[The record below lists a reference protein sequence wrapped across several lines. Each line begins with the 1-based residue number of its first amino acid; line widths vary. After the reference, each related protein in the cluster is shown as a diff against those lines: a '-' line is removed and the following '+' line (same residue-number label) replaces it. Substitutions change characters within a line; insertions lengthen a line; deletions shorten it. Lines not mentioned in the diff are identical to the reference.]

1 MIEKKDFCCDLM
13 YESIIEDKTI
23 SYNQIVRHYGLHYI
37 LPNDIKCVSHLSY
50 CPFCG
55 SKIPKDLVRE
65 IFEILRKDYGIE
77 DPDICEF
84 TNVPEEFKTD
94 EWWKKRGI

>member
-1 MIEKKDFCCDLM
+1 M

-23 SYNQIVRHYGLHYI
+23 SYNQIVRYYGLHYS
-37 LPNDIKCVSHLSY
+37 LPNGVKCVSHLSY

-55 SKIPKDLVRE
+55 SKLPNDLVHE
-65 IFEILRKDYGIE
+65 IYDILENEYKIE
-77 DPDICEF
+77 GPDIYKF